1 VLRVERLAREG
12 VFIDISLHVRA
23 GEIVALA
30 GLVGSGRSEVARAI
44 FGIDR
49 YDAGK
54 VTIGGTELRR
64 GSPAAAMA
72 AGIGYVPEDRRQQG
86 LVMDMSIQQNVALAS
101 LARLRRGGLVRSAA
115 ERAFATDWAQRMR
128 LRYGRLTDPVST
140 LSGGNQQKVVL
151 AKWLGRH
158 PALLIV
164 DEPTRG
170 IDIATKA
177 DVHELLVRLAG
188 EGIAILMISSELP
201 EVLHIGDRILVM
213 REGRLT
219 AEYSHEGGLGGE
231 DHVRGDRSA
240 GALEMSATVD
250 TRQETAGKPPRVS
263 SRRLTERVFR
273 IRESGIIV
281 VLIVFVAITVSIE
294 PRFASQQEVQFILA
308 NTTIFALLALGETM
322 VIVSRNVDLSIG
334 SVVGLSAY
342 VSASL
347 FGKIHGIPIVVVF
360 LVGLGIGLAVGVAN
374 GLMVAI
380 GRVPSLVVT
389 LATLYIVRGLDI
401 LIVGGNEVVAQT
413 LPNAF
418 IEIPRAGVY
427 GVPYLAIV
435 IAVVIGIGAYYLRS
449 YRSGR
454 ELYAIGSNPEAAR
467 LAGIPVGRRVFTA
480 FAVSGAI
487 AGVAGVLWAAQ
498 YQTVD
503 SNAGTG
509 YELTVIASVVVG
521 GVAIFGG
528 SGSAVGAA
536 IGALLLQTINSALYV
551 LGISPFWDQA
561 IAGALLLA
569 AITLDRIIS
578 LRLTA
583 ALRRRSAGV
592 GT

>member
-1 VLRVERLAREG
+1 
-12 VFIDISLHVRA
+12 
-23 GEIVALA
+23 
-30 GLVGSGRSEVARAI
+30 
-44 FGIDR
+44 
-49 YDAGK
+49 
-54 VTIGGTELRR
+54 
-64 GSPAAAMA
+64 
-72 AGIGYVPEDRRQQG
+72 
-86 LVMDMSIQQNVALAS
+86 
-101 LARLRRGGLVRSAA
+101 
-115 ERAFATDWAQRMR
+115 
-128 LRYGRLTDPVST
+128 
-140 LSGGNQQKVVL
+140 
-151 AKWLGRH
+151 
-158 PALLIV
+158 
-164 DEPTRG
+164 
-170 IDIATKA
+170 
-177 DVHELLVRLAG
+177 
-188 EGIAILMISSELP
+188 
-201 EVLHIGDRILVM
+201 
-213 REGRLT
+213 
-219 AEYSHEGGLGGE
+219 
-231 DHVRGDRSA
+231 
-240 GALEMSATVD
+240 
-250 TRQETAGKPPRVS
+250 
-263 SRRLTERVFR
+263 
-273 IRESGIIV
+273 
-281 VLIVFVAITVSIE
+281 
-294 PRFASQQEVQFILA
+294 
-308 NTTIFALLALGETM
+308 
-322 VIVSRNVDLSIG
+322 VDLSIG

-347 FGKIHGIPIVVVF
+347 FGQVHGIPIVVVF
-360 LVGLGIGLAVGVAN
+360 LTGLGIGLAVGVAN

-389 LATLYIVRGLDI
+389 LATLYIVRGIDI

-418 IEIPRAGVY
+418 IEIPRAGLY

-569 AITLDRIIS
+569 AITLDRVIS
-578 LRLTA
+578 LRLSA

>member
-1 VLRVERLAREG
+1 
-12 VFIDISLHVRA
+12 
-23 GEIVALA
+23 
-30 GLVGSGRSEVARAI
+30 
-44 FGIDR
+44 
-49 YDAGK
+49 
-54 VTIGGTELRR
+54 
-64 GSPAAAMA
+64 
-72 AGIGYVPEDRRQQG
+72 
-86 LVMDMSIQQNVALAS
+86 
-101 LARLRRGGLVRSAA
+101 
-115 ERAFATDWAQRMR
+115 
-128 LRYGRLTDPVST
+128 
-140 LSGGNQQKVVL
+140 
-151 AKWLGRH
+151 
-158 PALLIV
+158 
-164 DEPTRG
+164 
-170 IDIATKA
+170 
-177 DVHELLVRLAG
+177 
-188 EGIAILMISSELP
+188 
-201 EVLHIGDRILVM
+201 
-213 REGRLT
+213 
-219 AEYSHEGGLGGE
+219 
-231 DHVRGDRSA
+231 
-240 GALEMSATVD
+240 MSATVD
-250 TRQETAGKPPRVS
+250 TRQETAGGPPRSS

-273 IRESGIIV
+273 VRESGIIV
-281 VLIVFVAITVSIE
+281 VWIVFVAITVSIE
-294 PRFASQQEVQFILA
+294 PRFASQQEAQFILA

-322 VIVSRNVDLSIG
+322 VIVSRNVDLSLG

-347 FGKIHGIPIVVVF
+347 FGQIHGIPIVVVF

-427 GVPYLAIV
+427 GVPYLAIA

-454 ELYAIGSNPEAAR
+454 DLYAIGSNPEAAR
-467 LAGIPVGRRVFTA
+467 LAGIAVGRRVFTA

>member
-1 VLRVERLAREG
+1 
-12 VFIDISLHVRA
+12 
-23 GEIVALA
+23 
-30 GLVGSGRSEVARAI
+30 
-44 FGIDR
+44 
-49 YDAGK
+49 
-54 VTIGGTELRR
+54 
-64 GSPAAAMA
+64 
-72 AGIGYVPEDRRQQG
+72 
-86 LVMDMSIQQNVALAS
+86 
-101 LARLRRGGLVRSAA
+101 
-115 ERAFATDWAQRMR
+115 
-128 LRYGRLTDPVST
+128 
-140 LSGGNQQKVVL
+140 
-151 AKWLGRH
+151 
-158 PALLIV
+158 
-164 DEPTRG
+164 
-170 IDIATKA
+170 
-177 DVHELLVRLAG
+177 
-188 EGIAILMISSELP
+188 
-201 EVLHIGDRILVM
+201 
-213 REGRLT
+213 
-219 AEYSHEGGLGGE
+219 
-231 DHVRGDRSA
+231 
-240 GALEMSATVD
+240 MSATVD
-250 TRQETAGKPPRVS
+250 TRQETSGKPPRVS

-281 VLIVFVAITVSIE
+281 VLIVFAAITVSIE

-347 FGKIHGIPIVVVF
+347 FGKMHGIPIVVVF

-418 IEIPRAGVY
+418 IELPRAGIY

-435 IAVVIGIGAYYLRS
+435 IAAVIGIGAYYLRS

-480 FAVSGAI
+480 FTVSGAI

>member
-1 VLRVERLAREG
+1 
-12 VFIDISLHVRA
+12 
-23 GEIVALA
+23 
-30 GLVGSGRSEVARAI
+30 
-44 FGIDR
+44 
-49 YDAGK
+49 
-54 VTIGGTELRR
+54 
-64 GSPAAAMA
+64 
-72 AGIGYVPEDRRQQG
+72 
-86 LVMDMSIQQNVALAS
+86 
-101 LARLRRGGLVRSAA
+101 
-115 ERAFATDWAQRMR
+115 
-128 LRYGRLTDPVST
+128 
-140 LSGGNQQKVVL
+140 
-151 AKWLGRH
+151 
-158 PALLIV
+158 
-164 DEPTRG
+164 
-170 IDIATKA
+170 
-177 DVHELLVRLAG
+177 
-188 EGIAILMISSELP
+188 
-201 EVLHIGDRILVM
+201 
-213 REGRLT
+213 
-219 AEYSHEGGLGGE
+219 
-231 DHVRGDRSA
+231 
-240 GALEMSATVD
+240 MSATVD
-250 TRQETAGKPPRVS
+250 TRQQTPGKPPRVS

-418 IEIPRAGVY
+418 IEIPRAGIY

>member
-1 VLRVERLAREG
+1 
-12 VFIDISLHVRA
+12 
-23 GEIVALA
+23 
-30 GLVGSGRSEVARAI
+30 
-44 FGIDR
+44 
-49 YDAGK
+49 
-54 VTIGGTELRR
+54 
-64 GSPAAAMA
+64 
-72 AGIGYVPEDRRQQG
+72 
-86 LVMDMSIQQNVALAS
+86 
-101 LARLRRGGLVRSAA
+101 
-115 ERAFATDWAQRMR
+115 
-128 LRYGRLTDPVST
+128 
-140 LSGGNQQKVVL
+140 
-151 AKWLGRH
+151 
-158 PALLIV
+158 
-164 DEPTRG
+164 
-170 IDIATKA
+170 
-177 DVHELLVRLAG
+177 
-188 EGIAILMISSELP
+188 
-201 EVLHIGDRILVM
+201 
-213 REGRLT
+213 
-219 AEYSHEGGLGGE
+219 
-231 DHVRGDRSA
+231 
-240 GALEMSATVD
+240 MSATVD
-250 TRQETAGKPPRVS
+250 TRQEAAGKPPRIS

-273 IRESGIIV
+273 VRESGIIV

-294 PRFASQQEVQFILA
+294 PRFASQQEAQFILA

-322 VIVSRNVDLSIG
+322 VVVSRNVDLSVG

-342 VSASL
+342 LSASL
-347 FGKIHGIPIVVVF
+347 FGKVHGIPIVVVF
-360 LVGLGIGLAVGVAN
+360 LVGLAIGLAVGVAN

-435 IAVVIGIGAYYLRS
+435 IAVVIGVGAYYLRS

-569 AITLDRIIS
+569 AITLDRVIS

>member
-1 VLRVERLAREG
+1 
-12 VFIDISLHVRA
+12 
-23 GEIVALA
+23 
-30 GLVGSGRSEVARAI
+30 
-44 FGIDR
+44 
-49 YDAGK
+49 
-54 VTIGGTELRR
+54 
-64 GSPAAAMA
+64 
-72 AGIGYVPEDRRQQG
+72 
-86 LVMDMSIQQNVALAS
+86 
-101 LARLRRGGLVRSAA
+101 
-115 ERAFATDWAQRMR
+115 
-128 LRYGRLTDPVST
+128 
-140 LSGGNQQKVVL
+140 
-151 AKWLGRH
+151 
-158 PALLIV
+158 
-164 DEPTRG
+164 
-170 IDIATKA
+170 
-177 DVHELLVRLAG
+177 
-188 EGIAILMISSELP
+188 
-201 EVLHIGDRILVM
+201 
-213 REGRLT
+213 
-219 AEYSHEGGLGGE
+219 
-231 DHVRGDRSA
+231 
-240 GALEMSATVD
+240 MSATVD
-250 TRQETAGKPPRVS
+250 TRQETAGGPPRSS

-273 IRESGIIV
+273 VRESGIIV
-281 VLIVFVAITVSIE
+281 VWIVFVAITVGLE
-294 PRFASQQEVQFILA
+294 PRFASQQEAQFILA

-322 VIVSRNVDLSIG
+322 VIVSRNVDLSLG

-347 FGKIHGIPIVVVF
+347 FGQIHGIPIVVVF

-427 GVPYLAIV
+427 GVPYLAIA

-454 ELYAIGSNPEAAR
+454 DLYAIGSNPEAAR
-467 LAGIPVGRRVFTA
+467 LAGIAVGRRVFTA

>member
-1 VLRVERLAREG
+1 
-12 VFIDISLHVRA
+12 
-23 GEIVALA
+23 
-30 GLVGSGRSEVARAI
+30 
-44 FGIDR
+44 
-49 YDAGK
+49 
-54 VTIGGTELRR
+54 
-64 GSPAAAMA
+64 
-72 AGIGYVPEDRRQQG
+72 
-86 LVMDMSIQQNVALAS
+86 
-101 LARLRRGGLVRSAA
+101 
-115 ERAFATDWAQRMR
+115 
-128 LRYGRLTDPVST
+128 
-140 LSGGNQQKVVL
+140 
-151 AKWLGRH
+151 
-158 PALLIV
+158 
-164 DEPTRG
+164 
-170 IDIATKA
+170 
-177 DVHELLVRLAG
+177 
-188 EGIAILMISSELP
+188 
-201 EVLHIGDRILVM
+201 
-213 REGRLT
+213 
-219 AEYSHEGGLGGE
+219 
-231 DHVRGDRSA
+231 
-240 GALEMSATVD
+240 MSATVD

-435 IAVVIGIGAYYLRS
+435 IAVVIGVGAYYLRS